1 MAFTPY
7 QLAQGM
13 QSVISQPITVARG
26 DGKGSVN
33 SYTFILIC
41 CGVAHKSLWVEGVW
55 CGGGRKERVV

>member
-41 CGVAHKSLWVEGVW
+41 CGVARKSLWVEGVW
-55 CGGGRKERVV
+55 